1 MTGMDK
7 IAIVD
12 QALDTADREISADVM
27 ADLLMDDNWSTWKMF
42 EGMASDYLGGSE
54 DVRKGIDL
62 ACSAITGWDLASIAA
77 LILQRCEE
85 QA

>member
-1 MTGMDK
+1 MGPADRVQTIDL
-7 IAIVD
+7 
-12 QALDTADREISADVM
+12 ALDITDREISSEVM
-27 ADLLMDDNWSTWKMF
+27 VELLTDDNWSTWKMF

-54 DVRKGIDL
+54 EVRKGIDL

-77 LILQRCEE
+77 LIIQRCEE